1 MQNIRCN
8 QCNKLLAKAIFQQ
21 LEIKCS
27 RCGHINERASSPEGM
42 DTQSHGKASHSMDRR
57 QTKAS

>member
-1 MQNIRCN
+1 MQNIRCK

-27 RCGHINERASSPEGM
+27 RCGAINQRTMSPYIDGEK
-42 DTQSHGKASHSMDRR
+42 THGQTADSLDRR